1 MALFGQN
8 EIDELKNRA
17 DAVEVIGAHVRLR
30 RAGRNYIGLCP
41 FHQEKTP
48 SFTVNRERGFFYC
61 FGCGAGGTVFN
72 FLMRLEGLS
81 FPEAVRSL
89 AGRYGMTLHEGHSD
103 PARASE
109 REAMLA
115 AAVVARDFFAHVLWK
130 TEEGGVAR
138 EYLKSRGIGAETA
151 REFALG
157 FAPARP
163 TNLAASL
170 RKRGLLDAGV
180 KIGLVKKDAA
190 GEMDMFR
197 ARLMF
202 PILDTQGRPL
212 AFGGR
217 VLDQRLPKYMNSPE
231 SPLYSKSRNVYGLP
245 QARAAI
251 AKNNRAIIVEGYI
264 DAIALSQAGFK
275 ETIASLG
282 TALTADQL
290 RLVGR
295 VTRNVYACF
304 DGDAAGRK
312 ASVRALGVFLE
323 AGLVRGHGI
332 FIPSGFDPDTLVRGQ
347 GAPGFAALI
356 DSAGLLVD
364 YFLEDERGAAQ
375 DPLNGMA
382 QAAQH
387 VAEML
392 RQVTDPFEFD
402 LLARRAAQALGVR
415 EESLRAEGRKRGGGY
430 PASGAKGQ
438 AQQPAATPRR
448 MITATDEAELGLLA
462 IAIAHPALRETAA
475 RSLPLIEDRNLGEL
489 LIEACGA
496 EGEAGELQS
505 ALYERLS
512 ETQRQRFSAL
522 MVGPLMDES
531 GAAEQLAAKYRR
543 ALEGRRRSHEAKMS
557 VRAAS
562 GSDAGTAVAA
572 LQRVIEL
579 RREEDKR

>member
-48 SFTVNRERGFFYC
+48 SFTVSRERGFFHC

-89 AGRYGMTLHEGHSD
+89 AGRYGMTLHEGQSD

-170 RKRGLLDAGV
+170 RKRDLLDAGL

-190 GEMDMFR
+190 GELDMFR

-202 PILDTQGRPL
+202 PILDTQGRPI

-231 SPLYSKSRNVYGLP
+231 SPLYSKSRNLYGLS

-251 AKNNRAIIVEGYI
+251 AKNDRAIVVEGYI

-323 AGLVRGHGI
+323 AGLVGHGI

-347 GAPGFAALI
+347 GAAAFAALI

-364 YFLEDERGAAQ
+364 DFLEAERVAAQ
-375 DPLNGMA
+375 GSLNGLA

-392 RQVTDPFEFD
+392 RLVLNAFEFD

-415 EESLRAEGRKRGGGY
+415 EELLRAEGRKRSGGY
-430 PASGAKGQ
+430 PTSRAKGQ

-448 MITATDEAELGLLA
+448 VTTAADEAELGLLA
-462 IAIAHPALRETAA
+462 IALAHPGLRETAA

-512 ETQRQRFSAL
+512 ETQRERFSAL

-531 GAAEQLAAKYRR
+531 GAAEQLAAEYQS
-543 ALEGRRRSHEAKMS
+543 ALERRHRLHEAEVS

-562 GSDAGTAVAA
+562 GSDAGAAVAA

-579 RREEDKR
+579 RREEDKG

>member
-48 SFTVNRERGFFYC
+48 SFTVRRERGFFYC

-89 AGRYGMTLHEGHSD
+89 ASRYGMTLHERQSD

-115 AAVVARDFFAHVLWK
+115 AAVVARDFFAHVLWN
-130 TEEGGVAR
+130 TPEGGLAR
-138 EYLKSRGIGAETA
+138 EYLQSRGIGAETA

-157 FAPARP
+157 FAPART

-180 KIGLVKKDAA
+180 KIGLVKNDAA
-190 GEMDMFR
+190 GELDMFR

-202 PILDTQGRPL
+202 PILDTQGRPI

-251 AKNNRAIIVEGYI
+251 AKNDRAIVVEGYI

-290 RLVGR
+290 RLVSR

-323 AGLVRGHGI
+323 AGLVGHGI

-347 GAPGFAALI
+347 GAAAFTALI

-364 YFLEDERGAAQ
+364 DFLEAERVAAQ
-375 DPLNGMA
+375 GSLNGLA

-392 RQVTDPFEFD
+392 RLVLNPFEFD

-415 EESLRAEGRKRGGGY
+415 EELLRAEGRKRGGGY
-430 PASGAKGQ
+430 PTSGAKGQ
-438 AQQPAATPRR
+438 APQPAVTPRR
-448 MITATDEAELGLLA
+448 VTTAADEAELGLLA
-462 IAIAHPALRETAA
+462 IALAHPALRETAA

-489 LIEACGA
+489 LIEACSA

-512 ETQRQRFSAL
+512 ETQRERFSAL
-522 MVGPLMDES
+522 MVGPLMDKS
-531 GAAEQLAAKYRR
+531 GAAEQLAAEYQI
-543 ALEGRRRSHEAKMS
+543 ALERRRRLHEAGVS

-562 GSDAGTAVAA
+562 GSDAGAAVAA

-579 RREEDKR
+579 RREEDKG